1 MKLTIETRAK
11 DIPDSLVEKVSEY
24 LGVRG
29 IRYFS
34 LLNHFHGNV
43 SPVLKLHESR
53 KHIPTHSVHF
63 NEGMQVR
70 NFMRRQPECADWTC
84 HDLDDNWAKVVEL
97 VVRNRKL
104 LVVGSPEEE

>member
-1 MKLTIETRAK
+1 MKMTIETRAK
-11 DIPDSLVEKVSEY
+11 DIPDSLVDKVCDF
-24 LGVRG
+24 LGTKG

-34 LLNHFHGNV
+34 LLQHFHGNV

-53 KHIPTHSVHF
+53 KHIPSHSVHF

-70 NFMRRQPECADWTC
+70 NFMRRQIECADWTC

-97 VVRNRKL
+97 VVRKRKL
-104 LVVGSPEEE
+104 LVKVPDEEE